1 MMIQHHAVVD
11 NIKVISLGG
20 KNSQLASIYVSNVT
34 QHPHPEDIPT
44 LMWWRGLRGHVN
56 PRAMLMVAY
65 ATGRASHAR
74 QVKGDDPVEKG
85 HLGPPGLGLGV
96 GVTTPHHK
104 NNLFQNLTISLRMR
118 NKH

>member
-44 LMWWRGLRGHVN
+44 LM
-56 PRAMLMVAY
+56 
-65 ATGRASHAR
+65 
-74 QVKGDDPVEKG
+74 
-85 HLGPPGLGLGV
+85 
-96 GVTTPHHK
+96 
-104 NNLFQNLTISLRMR
+104 
-118 NKH
+118 